1 MPDQDESASIVGAG
15 MGGETEMVVHSS
27 RWLAA
32 MIVVVL
38 TGVGWMMLSRVPVG
52 AGAANNMAPQVGFLA
67 PIFSLEHLDGTQVAL
82 SDFRG
87 KPVMLNFWATW
98 CPPCR
103 AEMPA
108 IQNIAA
114 RYRDD
119 GLVVLLV
126 NQGEEAATVREY
138 LAGIGLVATVLL
150 DPRGGVA
157 STYRIRA
164 LPTTV
169 FIDREG
175 RIRDIALGGPV
186 AETFLQSQIESL
198 LEKP

>member
-1 MPDQDESASIVGAG
+1 MLDRNESASVVGANMDG
-15 MGGETEMVVHSS
+15 TEIVVQSS

-32 MIVVVL
+32 MIAVVL

-52 AGAANNMAPQVGFLA
+52 AGSATSIAPQVGFLA
-67 PIFSLEHLDGTQVAL
+67 PVFSLEELEGSQVAL

-87 KPVMLNFWATW
+87 QPVMLNFWATW

-108 IQNIAA
+108 IQNVAA

-119 GLVVLLV
+119 DLVVLLI

-138 LAGIGLVATVLL
+138 QAGTSLVATVLL
-150 DPRGGVA
+150 DPRGSVA
-157 STYRIRA
+157 SAYRVRA

-175 RIRDIALGGPV
+175 RIRAIALGGPV
-186 AETFLQSQIESL
+186 AEPFLQSQIESL